1 MLMWHFQARMQCMD
15 GSRWCGYSQ
24 KWQMVVSAIYMTIF
38 VAALAASTQE
48 AKDIGLSA
56 GMMGSV
62 RPALST
68 IVTTIYIAI
77 LTNKRKINISI
88 YMDSIAAQGGMSQS
102 ELSEV

>member
-1 MLMWHFQARMQCMD
+1 
-15 GSRWCGYSQ
+15 
-24 KWQMVVSAIYMTIF
+24 
-38 VAALAASTQE
+38 
-48 AKDIGLSA
+48 
-56 GMMGSV
+56 MMGSV